1 LATDALALRDHPR
14 ALLICSATEFWERFS
29 YYGMRSLLVFYL
41 TQHFL
46 FSDSTSYLLYGTYS
60 ATVYLTPVLGGVIAD
75 RFLGARQAVTL
86 GAVLLVFGHCGLA
99 LEGLGETAP
108 GLAGRA
114 SALPPTSA
122 SLQTFYLSLALIATG
137 VGFLKTNATTL
148 VGSLYG
154 PDDPRR
160 DAGFTLFYM
169 VYNVGGALAPL
180 LCGWVGAVYGWSY
193 GFGLAGLGMMAGL
206 WVFLRG
212 QREFA
217 GMTVRGNAELLQKPW
232 FGLNRATVAYLSA
245 IAIVAAVWGILGH
258 SWITGPLLAT
268 VGGVMGIVIL
278 YNALSSPSAL
288 ERDRLLVCAM
298 LLVSTIGF
306 WAIYEQIG
314 SSLNVFAARMVDRH
328 ALGIEI
334 PAPTLQSLPPI
345 FVILGAPL
353 ASSLWLALARR
364 GRDLTPAVKFSLG
377 IAQLGLAF
385 LVLSW
390 GAGLGRGQ
398 PIGLGWLVASLLL
411 LSTGELCVAPVSM
424 AMVTALAPKR
434 IVGMMTG
441 ALFLA
446 YSASGFLSGLIAQL
460 TSARTIGGNLVDRAA
475 ALKNYAAVYGR
486 LGALAL
492 GAAGLL
498 VLISPILRRR
508 MHRE

>member
-1 LATDALALRDHPR
+1 MATEAFALRDHPR
-14 ALLICSATEFWERFS
+14 ALVICSATEFWERFS

-46 FSDSTSYLLYGTYS
+46 FSDSASYLIYGTYS

-75 RFLGARQAVTL
+75 RFLGARQSVTL

-99 LEGLGETAP
+99 LEGIA
-108 GLAGRA
+108 
-114 SALPPTSA
+114 PTSI
-122 SLQTFYLSLALIATG
+122 QTFYLSLALIATG

-148 VGSLYG
+148 VGTLYG

-169 VYNVGGALAPL
+169 IYNVGGALAPL

-217 GMTVRGNAELLQKPW
+217 GLATRGNAELLQKPLL
-232 FGLNRATVAYLSA
+232 GVKRATLAYISA

-258 SWITGPLLAT
+258 SWITGPLLT
-268 VGGVMGIVIL
+268 GIGCVMGIVIL
-278 YNALSSPSAL
+278 YNALTSPSAL
-288 ERDRLLVCAM
+288 ERDRLLVCTT

-328 ALGIEI
+328 ALGLEI

-364 GRDLTPAVKFSLG
+364 GRDLTPAVKFSFGVAL
-377 IAQLGLAF
+377 LGLAF

-390 GAGLGRGQ
+390 GASLGRGQ
-398 PIGLGWLVASLLL
+398 PIGLGWLVAGLLL

-434 IVGMMTG
+434 IAGMMTG
-441 ALFLA
+441 VLFLA
-446 YSASGFLSGLIAQL
+446 YSASGYLSGLIAQL
-460 TSARTIGGNLVDRAA
+460 TSAKTIGGNLVDRAA
-475 ALKNYAAVYGR
+475 ALKNYAGVYGR
-486 LGALAL
+486 LGGLAL
-492 GAAGLL
+492 LVAGLL
-498 VLISPILRRR
+498 LLISPILRRR

>member
-1 LATDALALRDHPR
+1 
-14 ALLICSATEFWERFS
+14 
-29 YYGMRSLLVFYL
+29 MRSLLVFYL
-41 TQHFL
+41 TQHFR
-46 FSDSTSYLLYGTYS
+46 FADSTSYLIYGTYS

-99 LEGLGETAP
+99 LSGE
-108 GLAGRA
+108 A
-114 SALPPTSA
+114 SAMLPAGA
-122 SLQTFYLSLALIATG
+122 SVQTFYLSLALIATG

-148 VGSLYG
+148 VGTLYG

-169 VYNVGGALAPL
+169 IYNVGGALAPL

-217 GMTVRGNAELLQKPW
+217 GMTARGNAELLQTPL
-232 FGLNRATVAYLSA
+232 FGVKRATLAYISA

-258 SWITGPLLAT
+258 SWITGPML
-268 VGGVMGIVIL
+268 GGVGCVMGSVIL
-278 YNALSSPSAL
+278 YNALTSPSAL
-288 ERDRLLVCAM
+288 ERDRLLVCAT

-306 WAIYEQIG
+306 WAIYEQVG

-328 ALGIEI
+328 ALGLEI

-364 GRDLTPAVKFSLG
+364 GRDLTPAVKFSMG

-398 PIGLGWLVASLLL
+398 PIGLGWLVAGLLL

-424 AMVTALAPKR
+424 AMVTALSPKR
-434 IVGMMTG
+434 IAGMMTG
-441 ALFLA
+441 VLFLA
-446 YSASGFLSGLIAQL
+446 YSASGYLSGLIAQL
-460 TSARTIGGNLVDRAA
+460 TSAKTIGGNPVDRAA
-475 ALKNYAAVYGR
+475 ALKNYAWVYGR
-486 LGALAL
+486 LGGLAL
-492 GAAGLL
+492 LVAGLL
-498 VLISPILRRR
+498 LLISPILRQR